1 MIALPVKPHT
11 RVCEEVINRRG
22 RSHVYVSSS
31 RAVDVSLG
39 TERSGFPSAYIR
51 VCLHVRSRTKG
62 GKEKEDEAKTA
73 RRFTGWR
80 GEIGKGKKEKLCVCV
95 CAWGRC

>member
-1 MIALPVKPHT
+1 MSFLMLPDDDHCVTVLLLNQSATSSAFFPLQKADSAGSEPGLGLPGEMCAVVTADVIALPVKPHT

-39 TERSGFPSAYIR
+39 T
-51 VCLHVRSRTKG
+51 KG
-62 GKEKEDEAKTA
+62 SV
-73 RRFTGWR
+73 F
-80 GEIGKGKKEKLCVCV
+80 
-95 CAWGRC
+95 